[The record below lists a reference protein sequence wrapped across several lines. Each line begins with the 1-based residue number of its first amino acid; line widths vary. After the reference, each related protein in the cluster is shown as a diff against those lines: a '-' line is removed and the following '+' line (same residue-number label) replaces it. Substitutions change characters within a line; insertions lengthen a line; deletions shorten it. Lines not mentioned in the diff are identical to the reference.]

1 MNFANQVLQWFLDG
15 THWQGDGGIPHRT
28 FEHLTM
34 SGASVLVAALIAL
47 PIGIAIGHFGRGG
60 ILAINI
66 SNIGRA
72 VPSFAVLVIAVELVG
87 IGALPAF
94 IALVALAIPPM
105 VTNSYIGMR
114 EVDADVREAAR
125 GMGMRQRA
133 VLWRVELPIA
143 LPLIMAGIRT
153 SAVNVVATATL
164 AALVA
169 WGGLGR
175 FIVDGFGLQD
185 YPMMFA
191 GAIMVAI
198 LSLIVEFSLAGAQR
212 LATPA
217 GLRPTKSVQKEEA
230 LGTARDTAMVAA

>member
-1 MNFANQVLQWFLDG
+1 MNFANQVLQWFLNG
-15 THWQGDGGIPHRT
+15 AHWQGDGGIPHRT
-28 FEHLTM
+28 FEHLAM
-34 SGASVLVAALIAL
+34 SGASVLTAALIAL
-47 PIGIAIGHFGRGG
+47 PVGIAIGHFGRGG

-72 VPSFAVLVIAVELVG
+72 VPSFAVLVIAVELFG

-125 GMGMRQRA
+125 GMGMRDRA

-143 LPLIMAGIRT
+143 LPFIMAGIRT

-217 GLRPTKSVQKEEA
+217 GLRPSKPIQKEEP

>member
-1 MNFANQVLQWFLDG
+1 MNFANQVLQWFLNG
-15 THWQGDGGIPHRT
+15 AHWQGDGGIPHRT
-28 FEHLTM
+28 FEHLAM
-34 SGASVLVAALIAL
+34 SGASVLTAALIAL
-47 PIGIAIGHFGRGG
+47 PVGIAIGHFGRGG

-72 VPSFAVLVIAVELVG
+72 VPSFAVLVVAVELFG

-125 GMGMRQRA
+125 GMGMRDRA

-212 LATPA
+212 LVTPA
-217 GLRPTKSVQKEEA
+217 GLRPLKPIQKEEA
-230 LGTARDTAMVAA
+230 SGIARDTAMVAA